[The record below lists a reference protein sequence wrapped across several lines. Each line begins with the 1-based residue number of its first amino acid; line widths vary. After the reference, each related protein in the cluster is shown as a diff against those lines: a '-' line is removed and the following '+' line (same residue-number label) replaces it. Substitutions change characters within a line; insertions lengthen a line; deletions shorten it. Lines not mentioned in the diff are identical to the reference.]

1 MAEYRAHTIG
11 KDDQIISFRS
21 FTCYSDT
28 EAAVWA
34 KQIVDDYAIEIWSGD
49 RFVVML
55 KAKKE

>member
-1 MAEYRAHTIG
+1 VAEYRAHTIG

-28 EAAVWA
+28 EAAVLA
-34 KQIVDDYAIEIWSGD
+34 KQIVDDHAVEIWSGE
-49 RFVVML
+49 RFVAMV